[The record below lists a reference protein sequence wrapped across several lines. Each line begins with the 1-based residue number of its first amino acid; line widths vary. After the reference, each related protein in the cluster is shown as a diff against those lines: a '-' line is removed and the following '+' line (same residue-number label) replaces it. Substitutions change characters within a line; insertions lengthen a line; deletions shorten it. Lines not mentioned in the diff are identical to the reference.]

1 MFKKTLSLFKLFIIN
16 FSIFFTLLI
25 VVEMIFGSWFK
36 NNFKLNLSSE
46 RNINRVYTFDFS
58 NHKGTSHY
66 IKDNFGFRV
75 DGTDTIVEDVD
86 IVFAGGSTLNQKF
99 LNYEDTIIGQLQK
112 KSNLKLINSGVDGM
126 SILGH
131 INSFELWFDKIDNF
145 KPKYYVFYIGVNDP
159 YLLSKKQVRSVDLLS
174 ESSGSAKIREYLE
187 SNSFFYKKFRVA
199 KTILFLKFDFKR
211 GANQVNKKTKV
222 YGERESLNF
231 VTYSEFSNKNSSN
244 ENFEKIY
251 TRYLDELTKKVKQR
265 NSEVIYIPQ
274 ITGNGMNKKMYSINK
289 SIIKHCNKFNLICYN
304 LPQELDLSSDDF
316 YEGLI

>member
-159 YLLSKKQVRSVDLLS
+159 YLK
-174 ESSGSAKIREYLE
+174 
-187 SNSFFYKKFRVA
+187 
-199 KTILFLKFDFKR
+199 
-211 GANQVNKKTKV
+211 
-222 YGERESLNF
+222 
-231 VTYSEFSNKNSSN
+231 
-244 ENFEKIY
+244 
-251 TRYLDELTKKVKQR
+251 
-265 NSEVIYIPQ
+265 
-274 ITGNGMNKKMYSINK
+274 
-289 SIIKHCNKFNLICYN
+289 
-304 LPQELDLSSDDF
+304 
-316 YEGLI
+316 